1 MSELIQQFD
10 GRTLN
15 DWAAWYQERHPDA
28 IAEAIRLIRNKLS
41 DFKRV
46 IDNITD
52 EMIEQWVKDLVLVKT
67 FIGLK
72 FQEAILKK
80 VAETTG
86 LRLLTRFA

>member
-28 IAEAIRLIRNKLS
+28 IADAVCLIRNKLS

-46 IDNITD
+46 IENITD
-52 EMIEQWVKDLVLVKT
+52 EMIELWVKDLVLVKT

-72 FQEAILKK
+72 F
-80 VAETTG
+80 
-86 LRLLTRFA
+86 